1 MSKIK
6 IIKNSLGVSGV
17 INEDD
22 FLSKVTSDSP
32 PKGSSHPLEQLLS
45 ETHQKAID
53 IITESGDLTHLLNRN
68 GVGGANGLAHSLNPA
83 HYFNYWYMGFPHRS
97 EYEVIFHKALF
108 KINKEIFKAKG
119 IEHCFFF
126 MPLPVGVFVHG
137 KRVELDFA
145 LFTKNQM
152 IGIEIDG
159 DSHIEK
165 SHFDEEARL
174 KDIRRAGFQIFRFRP
189 DPTDDHWAEEAVKSI
204 LREIESKRGF

>member
-6 IIKNSLGVSGV
+6 INKNSLGVSTV
-17 INEDD
+17 INEAD
-22 FLSKVTSDSP
+22 FLSNVTSDLP
-32 PKGSSHPLEQLLS
+32 PEGSSHPLEQLLS

-53 IITESGDLTHLLNRN
+53 IMTKSGDLTHLLNRN

-97 EYEVIFHKALF
+97 KSEVVFHQALF
-108 KINKEIFKAKG
+108 KINKEILKARG

-126 MPLPVGVFVHG
+126 MPLPVGVFVNG

-145 LFTKNQM
+145 LFTKNKM
-152 IGIEIDG
+152 IGIEVDG
-159 DSHIEK
+159 DSHIQK
-165 SHFDEEARL
+165 SHFDEESRL
-174 KDIRRAGFQIFRFRP
+174 KDIRRAGFEIFRFRP
-189 DPTDDHWAEEAVKSI
+189 NPKDDSWAEEAVKSI